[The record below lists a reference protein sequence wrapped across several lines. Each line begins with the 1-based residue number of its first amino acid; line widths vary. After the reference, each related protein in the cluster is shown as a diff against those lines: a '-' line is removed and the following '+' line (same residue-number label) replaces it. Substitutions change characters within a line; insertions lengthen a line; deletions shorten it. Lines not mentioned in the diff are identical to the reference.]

1 MGRTQDFDLIITN
14 KIGFYGFFLYFSC
27 FQLYNKHRAVKVSYK
42 PDTPYYGPV
51 MVRSIATKI
60 GRCVLAGKHFEISCT
75 QQIQLALQVAFS
87 AFCNELEQN
96 SQNSTF

>member
-1 MGRTQDFDLIITN
+1 M
-14 KIGFYGFFLYFSC
+14 GFFSIFP
-27 FQLYNKHRAVKVSYK
+27 VSNCTTNG
-42 PDTPYYGPV
+42 PGYGPV

-87 AFCNELEQN
+87 VFCNKLEQN
-96 SQNSTF
+96 SQSNTF